1 MPKAKSECTGRPKPS
16 VGSKTLWVM
25 IWNWLRSNSLALRRK
40 VKSIW
45 LVLGVFVIVFTVGV
59 QSTRLSFVRDL
70 FGLPPT
76 WDSALL
82 RDSQIQ
88 AELSTLS
95 EMRSILDDIPPDL
108 TKAQLIERMNADS
121 EYRKRLTG
129 RLVRLLGI
137 RNEKI
142 DSLEASLVHIIDT
155 RFMPLY
161 TRELGTSTFRADKT
175 EEFVACAED
184 MKREI
189 ELWEQE
195 LLRTRE
201 KLSR

>member
-16 VGSKTLWVM
+16 VGSKTRWVM
-25 IWNWLRSNSLALRRK
+25 IWNWLRSISLSLHRQG
-40 VKSIW
+40 KSIW
-45 LVLGVFVIVFTVGV
+45 LVLGIFVMVFTVGV
-59 QSTRLSFVRDL
+59 QSTRLSFVRGL

-95 EMRSILDDIPPDL
+95 EMRSLLDDIPSDL
-108 TKAQLIERMNADS
+108 TKAQLIERMKGDP
-121 EYRKRLTG
+121 EYRKRLTD

-137 RNEKI
+137 RNEKTG
-142 DSLEASLVHIIDT
+142 SLRASLVHMIDA
-155 RFMPLY
+155 RLKPSY
-161 TRELGTSTFRADKT
+161 TRELGTYAFRAEKT
-175 EEFVACAED
+175 EEFVACVED

-195 LLRTRE
+195 LLSRRE